1 MSRNNQSW
9 KDLISHQLLTKPR
22 KQFRHE
28 LQHSVSIPAEIFK
41 AAGLNA
47 LADMPED
54 FCNVLIVALY
64 KKKGSKSDRVNYRG
78 ISLLSIEGKI
88 FACPNRLITVSERS
102 LPEEQCGFRRRSSN
116 VDKMIVVRQVK
127 ETCIAQNKALY

>member
-1 MSRNNQSW
+1 MNSNTASG
-9 KDLISHQLLTKPR
+9 KD
-22 KQFRHE
+22 
-28 LQHSVSIPAEIFK
+28 SIPAEIFK

-88 FACPNRLITVSERS
+88 FACILPNRLIRVSERS
-102 LPEEQCGFRRRSSN
+102 LPEEQCGFRRRSRN
-116 VDKMIVVRQVK
+116 VDKIIVVRQVK
-127 ETCIAQNKALY
+127 ETCMAQNKALY

>member
-1 MSRNNQSW
+1 MNSNTASG
-9 KDLISHQLLTKPR
+9 KD
-22 KQFRHE
+22 
-28 LQHSVSIPAEIFK
+28 SIPAESFK

-88 FACPNRLITVSERS
+88 FACILPNRLITVSERS

-116 VDKMIVVRQVK
+116 VDKIIVVRQVK